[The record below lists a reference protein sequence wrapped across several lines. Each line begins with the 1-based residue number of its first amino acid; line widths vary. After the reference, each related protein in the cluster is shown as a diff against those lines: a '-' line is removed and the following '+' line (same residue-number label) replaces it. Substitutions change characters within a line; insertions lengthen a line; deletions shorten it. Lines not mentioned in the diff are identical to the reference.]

1 VGGVLLSSPHV
12 VPETRQDLFQ
22 GLEENAITREYR
34 TSAGK
39 CRRAPQI
46 TIATLSITNC
56 VFLRQDV
63 QQKPAQEF
71 IE

>member
-1 VGGVLLSSPHV
+1 MGGDLLSSPHV

-39 CRRAPQI
+39 SRRAHQI
-46 TIATLSITNC
+46 ITATLAITNC
-56 VFLRQDV
+56 VFLTAERTY
-63 QQKPAQEF
+63 F
-71 IE
+71 